1 MGSYPVRDLI
11 GHGAG
16 RGNEAGEPRMSST
29 PRPPARRAQGEVQAP
44 HKDQQSAAGRH
55 RIALALGGGGA
66 RGLAHVLVLEAL
78 DELGVRPHVIA
89 GTSIGAIY
97 GAAYASGLSA
107 KLIRAHTE
115 EVLGQRLDLLR
126 QLYAARAVPI
136 QRLLNLIPVRSALL
150 DPIALMD
157 LLLPS
162 KVARD
167 FAGLQIPLH
176 VVATDFYAQEA
187 LVLSQGPLRPAVAA
201 SMALPAL
208 FSPVLIEGRA
218 LVDGGLVNPLPFD
231 LVAASADVTVAID
244 VSGSAP
250 VATPADARPA
260 QPSAIDVLMGASQ
273 IFQRSIVREKLKTN
287 QPDVFV
293 ECPVDG
299 FSVVDFH
306 RYREVLA
313 ASLPVKEMVKRQLG
327 RILESQPAEALPAPA
342 ATAIEP
348 PRPVGTRPRSFLADL
363 RRRRRARR
371 PDEEV

>member
-1 MGSYPVRDLI
+1 
-11 GHGAG
+11 
-16 RGNEAGEPRMSST
+16 MSSP
-29 PRPPARRAQGEVQAP
+29 PRPPARRPPGDVAAATSQP
-44 HKDQQSAAGRH
+44 HPAAGGH

-78 DELGVRPHVIA
+78 DELGVRPHVIS

-150 DPIALMD
+150 DPVALMD

-167 FAGLQIPLH
+167 FAALQIPLH
-176 VVATDFYAQEA
+176 VVATDFYAQEP
-187 LVLSQGPLRPAVAA
+187 LVISQGPLRPAVAA

-208 FSPVLIEGRA
+208 FSPVVIDGRA

-231 LVAASADVTVAID
+231 IVAAGADVTIAVDVA
-244 VSGSAP
+244 GNAP
-250 VATPADARPA
+250 ANIPIEARPA
-260 QPSAIDVLMGASQ
+260 HPSAIDVLMSSSQ
-273 IFQRSIVREKLKTN
+273 IFQRSIVREKLRAH
-287 QPDVFV
+287 QPDVYID
-293 ECPVDG
+293 CPVDG

-313 ASLPVKEMVKRQLG
+313 ASASVKDMVKRQLG
-327 RILESQPAEALPAPA
+327 RILESHPAEALAPPPA
-342 ATAIEP
+342 AAIEP
-348 PRPVGTRPRSFLADL
+348 PRPSGARPRSFLADL
-363 RRRRRARR
+363 RRRRRMRK
-371 PDEEV
+371 PGEEG